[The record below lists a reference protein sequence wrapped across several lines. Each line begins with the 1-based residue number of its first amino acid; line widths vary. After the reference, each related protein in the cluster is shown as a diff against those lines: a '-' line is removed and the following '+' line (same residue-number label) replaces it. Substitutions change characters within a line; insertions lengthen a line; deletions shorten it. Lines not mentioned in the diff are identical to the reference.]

1 MFPAASFFAL
11 KTHFEPMTLAL
22 GGASSSLQVPAVF
35 KVVSS
40 LAMVFSQS
48 GQSGQHLALVS
59 VRGSKAS
66 ASVVSAVSMCSSH
79 SNSSSVANAL
89 LVAHTPPVSSTSSS
103 NPPGSCSP
111 VVMDGSEWH
120 ADDMPTPSIN
130 LWRVCNG
137 LRIQVRRGVLPGSAS
152 LSPSTPVDADVCE
165 KSESGVRGE
174 SGDVG
179 VCDFCMR
186 VWMGGRVV
194 GVGCVA
200 CCLRS
205 VPRII
210 ISSPL
215 SCAAMLKYMLCS
227 VVTLRVA
234 EK

>member
-66 ASVVSAVSMCSSH
+66 SA
-79 SNSSSVANAL
+79 ANAL

-103 NPPGSCSP
+103 IPPGSCSP